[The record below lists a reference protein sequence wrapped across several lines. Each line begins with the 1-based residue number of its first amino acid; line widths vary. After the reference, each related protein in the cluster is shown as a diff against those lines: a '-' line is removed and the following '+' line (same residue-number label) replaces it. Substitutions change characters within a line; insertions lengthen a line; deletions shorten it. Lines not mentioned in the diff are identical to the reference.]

1 MVSLKGGV
9 AIKRFIRANEK
20 IRASSLRVIGP
31 EGEQLGILS
40 RNKALELANQNELDL
55 VEVAPQA
62 QPPVCRIMDFAKY
75 KYEQEKKE
83 RQAKKHQVFIKIKE
97 IRVKPK
103 IEEHD
108 YQVKLKKL
116 YIFLDKGN
124 KVKLNLF
131 YRGREM
137 AHLELGQRIIDRFI
151 QDTLGTGKGIVEKSP
166 MRQGRVLSLIFAPHK

>member
-1 MVSLKGGV
+1 MRV
-9 AIKRFIRANEK
+9 NER

-40 RNKALELANQNELDL
+40 RSKGLELANQNDLDL

-62 QPPVCRIMDFAKY
+62 QPPVCRIMDFSKF

-83 RQAKKHQVFIKIKE
+83 RQAKKHQTFIKIKE

-103 IEEHD
+103 IGEHD
-108 YQVKLKKL
+108 YQVKLKQL
-116 YIFLDKGN
+116 YAFLEKGN
-124 KVKLNLF
+124 KVKVNLF

-137 AHLELGQRIIDRFI
+137 SHQELGRRIVERFI
-151 QDTLGTGKGIVEKSP
+151 QDSQQKGVLEKP
-166 MRQGRVLSLIFAPHK
+166 PAREGRVLSMVIAPHK

>member
-1 MVSLKGGV
+1 M
-9 AIKRFIRANEK
+9 NDK
-20 IRASSLRVIGP
+20 IRSSSIRVIGP

-40 RNKALELANQNELDL
+40 RSKGLELAAQSELDL

-62 QPPVCRIMDFAKY
+62 QPPVCRIMDFSKF

-83 RQAKKHQVFIKIKE
+83 RQAKKHQTIIKIKE

-108 YQVKLKKL
+108 YLVKLKQL
-116 YIFLDKGN
+116 HTFLEKGN
-124 KVKLNLF
+124 KVKINLF

-137 AHLELGQRIIDRFI
+137 SHQELGQRIVDRFI
-151 QDTLGTGKGIVEKSP
+151 HDSQEKGVLEKP
-166 MRQGRVLSLIFAPHK
+166 PAREGRVLSMVIAPHK

>member
-1 MVSLKGGV
+1 M
-9 AIKRFIRANEK
+9 NER
-20 IRASSLRVIGP
+20 IRASSIRVIGP

-40 RNKALELANQNELDL
+40 KAKGLELAAQNELDL

-62 QPPVCRIMDFAKY
+62 QPPVCRIMDFSKF

-83 RQAKKHQVFIKIKE
+83 RQAKKHQTLIKIKE

-108 YQVKLKKL
+108 YQVKLKQL
-116 YIFLDKGN
+116 HSFLDRGN
-124 KVKLNLF
+124 KVKINLF

-137 AHLELGQRIIDRFI
+137 SHQELGQRIINRFI
-151 QDTLGTGKGIVEKSP
+151 QDSQEKGILEKPPS
-166 MRQGRVLSLIFAPHK
+166 REGRVLSLVIAPHK